1 MQVVQVQCFL
11 WEIQAIMHGE
21 EKVRIAFDHK
31 SHINITMKYLTDIVI
46 HIFVSFLRSG
56 LDSVITQ
63 MLNQMENAGPPPLSK
78 EKIQD
83 VPRVEIS
90 DEQVEQKLQCSVCWD
105 NFERMETVRQLPC
118 TVNFKF
124 FLIFFRFLSFQFV
137 QLQKLL

>member
-1 MQVVQVQCFL
+1 MGKRRFVESSNYKTHNDITLNTSIGIEFHCFSFF
-11 WEIQAIMHGE
+11 
-21 EKVRIAFDHK
+21 FD
-31 SHINITMKYLTDIVI
+31 L
-46 HIFVSFLRSG
+46 G

-118 TVNFKF
+118 TVNWKILFSCC
-124 FLIFFRFLSFQFV
+124 FLLLKNNVKLNLSFSTFITRIV
-137 QLQKLL
+137 LFLG